1 MRLTRTLR
9 ALSVAMAVCLA
20 FGPATSFAQDAAAVR
35 KQEMQAL
42 GSTSGSAW
50 TLYQALKAQAAA
62 AGVNAKPA
70 DFSGVWTRAKGGLQF
85 DPDLPQGALPTT
97 ARLTP
102 VGDARVKAK
111 VEQLKTT
118 GGEYDPISDCRPP
131 GVPRWFSEPFLKEFV
146 VTRDQT
152 WLMNEMVNDVRRI
165 YTDGRE
171 HTPEADAYPLWNGDS
186 IGFWAGDAL
195 VAHTSQ
201 LMKGQYQ
208 RGIQPDYSDKTELVE
223 RWHKVNDKLIEVDL
237 WVFDPVNL
245 AEPWYTHQLYAKLSN
260 EDKSLRVRYW
270 DCREN
275 ENNQIL
281 VKDDGTS
288 QFKKFDFVKD
298 NAAASKDPAVKA
310 AQQPNAQQP
319 K

>member
-1 MRLTRTLR
+1 MNLTKRLRL
-9 ALSVAMAVCLA
+9 LGVAMA
-20 FGPATSFAQDAAAVR
+20 AAAALAAAPVHADDPAAAR

-42 GSTSGSAW
+42 GAKSGSAW
-50 TLYQALKAQAAA
+50 ALYQTLKTQAEA
-62 AGVNAKPA
+62 AGASPRPA
-70 DFSGVWTRAKGGLQF
+70 DWSGVWTRAKGGLQF
-85 DPDLPQGALPTT
+85 DPDLAQDALPST
-97 ARLTP
+97 AKLTP
-102 VGDARVKAK
+102 AGAARVQAK
-111 VEQLKTT
+111 VQQIKTT

-152 WLMNEMVNDVRRI
+152 WLMNEMVNDVRRV
-165 YTDGRE
+165 YTDGRA
-171 HTPEADAYPLWNGDS
+171 HTPDADAYPLWNGDS

-195 VAHTSQ
+195 VAHTNQ

-208 RGIQPDYSDKTELVE
+208 RGVQPDYSDKTEVVE
-223 RWHKVNDKLIEVDL
+223 RWHQVGDKLIEVDL

-245 AEPWYTHQLYAKLSN
+245 AEPWYTRQLYAKLSN
-260 EDKSLRVRYW
+260 QDKSLRIRYW

-298 NAAASKDPAVKA
+298 NAAASNDPAVKN
-310 AQQPNAQQP
+310 QQQKP